1 MACNGKASKD
11 PLYHCLPSLASSSGS
26 TCPPGYSQEL
36 GEQSLTLPVPDQSLA
51 ESAGVELGAGAVPE
65 GCSKHISSSEESE
78 SRAENTRQGSR
89 TTLSLVLA
97 AQHGPVDSHGEF
109 LHGRVLLCLS
119 PLFCVPFGPGAS
131 GGLQGCPQIPGL
143 RDGAPP
149 SLPLGLSSH
158 RQACESET
166 SFQNI
171 GSSLASLLSMFKAP
185 HSLVGPASRERV
197 APRDTTLRFLN
208 NRIKVVRE
216 PFKRTMQTKAG
227 PSRP

>member
-119 PLFCVPFGPGAS
+119 PLFCVPFGPG
-131 GGLQGCPQIPGL
+131 P
-143 RDGAPP
+143 
-149 SLPLGLSSH
+149 
-158 RQACESET
+158 
-166 SFQNI
+166 
-171 GSSLASLLSMFKAP
+171 
-185 HSLVGPASRERV
+185 
-197 APRDTTLRFLN
+197 
-208 NRIKVVRE
+208 
-216 PFKRTMQTKAG
+216 
-227 PSRP
+227 